1 MIYRPR
7 AAGMYGTCQSQR
19 SVPEAAVAAA
29 PGVCLAAAAGC
40 SDPLALCLGSRAGA
54 DATEVPAV
62 LEGATAGALLPVLDE
77 PPDCDLAA
85 AAGGAAA
92 AAWER
97 LGSL

>member
-1 MIYRPR
+1 
-7 AAGMYGTCQSQR
+7 MYGTCQSQQ
-19 SVPEAAVAAA
+19 SLPEEAVAAA

-40 SDPLALCLGSRAGA
+40 SDPLPLCLGSRAGA
-54 DATEVPAV
+54 DATGVTAV
-62 LEGATAGALLPVLDE
+62 LEGATAGALLPALDE